1 MPRRKNEADKA
12 ETTKPPVA
20 APARRTGATIHD
32 VARHLGVS
40 SMTVSRVVNG
50 RDGVKPELRERVLAG
65 IKELGHVPNVAA
77 RAARAGVS
85 RIGVLFSNP
94 RSSNLGEFLMGA
106 FTAGGKLGCQL
117 VVEPTAAH
125 ADAIDAVRTVIA
137 AGVDAVILPPPLCD
151 SMEALEL
158 LWRAQIQA
166 ISFATAE
173 PRSHSSAVLID
184 DFEGARSMTRHLID
198 LGHRDIAF
206 VLGNPTHSP
215 SRRREEG
222 FRAAMAEAG
231 LMVPANRLVQG
242 MFTYLS
248 GMEVGKTLLEC
259 EPAARPTAI
268 FASNDDMAAGIV
280 AVALGLGIRIPGE
293 LSVAGFDDTPI
304 AESIWPAL
312 TTIHQPIAEMA
323 ASAVTMA
330 HDLVKRA
337 RSGGVAEISHH
348 RCKFS
353 LVVRG
358 STGPVVTRGKTAK
371 PRSGSRGSTT

>member
-1 MPRRKNEADKA
+1 
-12 ETTKPPVA
+12 
-20 APARRTGATIHD
+20 
-32 VARHLGVS
+32 
-40 SMTVSRVVNG
+40 MTVSRVVNG
-50 RDGVKPELRERVLAG
+50 FEGVKPELRERVQAA

-77 RAARAGVS
+77 RAARAGVV

-166 ISFATAE
+166 LSFATAD

-184 DFEGARSMTRHLID
+184 DFEGARSMTRQLIE

-206 VLGNPTHSP
+206 VRGNPAHSP

-231 LMVPANRLVQG
+231 LLVPADRFLQG
-242 MFTYLS
+242 MFTYVS
-248 GMEVGKTLLEC
+248 GMDVGKALLEC
-259 EPAARPTAI
+259 EPAARPSAI
-268 FASNDDMAAGIV
+268 FASNDDMAAGIIG
-280 AVALGLGIRIPGE
+280 VALGLGISIPAQ

-304 AESIWPAL
+304 AESIWPPL
-312 TTIHQPIAEMA
+312 TTVHQPIAEMA
-323 ASAVTMA
+323 ATAVTMA
-330 HDLVKRA
+330 HDMVKRA
-337 RSGGVAEISHH
+337 RNGGVSDVMHH
-348 RCKFS
+348 RCNFS
-353 LVVRG
+353 LVLRG
-358 STGPVVTRGKTAK
+358 STGPARQVDASAKSPRG
-371 PRSGSRGSTT
+371 GSRKAGR